1 MSKKNTT
8 IELSVIERIGFQ
20 QLIPEQGSFADLL
33 HGRNILKKI
42 EIGSEEAARLELRSE
57 GERVVWKAGEAKP
70 LSVSFSPVELEVIRK
85 QIDKLDK
92 EERIHISMFELIEK
106 LKA

>member
-8 IELSVIERIGFQ
+8 IELSVLERIQFL
-20 QLIPEQGSFADLL
+20 QLLPEQGNFTDLL
-33 HGRNILKKI
+33 HAKNCMKKV
-42 EIGSEEAARLELRSE
+42 EIGSEEAGRLAIRSE
-57 GERVVWKAGEAKP
+57 GDKVRWNTEEEKP
-70 LSVSFSPVELEVIRK
+70 LTVSLTPVELEVIRK

-92 EERIHISMFELIEK
+92 EERIHISMFELVQK